1 MNRKAWNKKAMG
13 VGQVFVF
20 IISAITFALI
30 MIFGYRSISGFLE
43 SGEGVQFVQ
52 FKNNLESSIN
62 KIYTEYGAV
71 RLEKFS
77 LPSQYEQICFVDLD
91 ADVNPELCAID
102 PIACNVWNETKDNRR
117 KDDDGVTDL
126 SAYESADENV
136 FLTPISP
143 VRIKVHQ
150 ISMGGGYL
158 CTKIVSGQFSL
169 RLEGKGDRTF
179 LARG

>member
-1 MNRKAWNKKAMG
+1 MNKKAMG
-13 VGQVFVF
+13 VGQVFIF

-52 FKNNLESSIN
+52 FKNDLESSIN

-77 LPSQYEQICFVDLD
+77 LPSQYEQICFVDLG
-91 ADVNPELCAID
+91 ADVNPELCVID
-102 PIACNVWNETKDNRR
+102 PIACNVWNETHIPR
-117 KDDDGVTDL
+117 TDSEGRTL
-126 SAYESADENV
+126 TPYESADENV

-150 ISMGGGYL
+150 ISMAGGYL
-158 CTKIVSGQFSL
+158 CANITNGQFSL
-169 RLEGKGDRTF
+169 SLEGKGDRTF
-179 LARG
+179 LTPLSRR